1 LVTQGVVGTQVLSTV
16 YTFFRHKNIGVPS
29 KKKKKITSSQP
40 RKLIIGIQP
49 YLTQL
54 DEILKN
60 NTDWGAIKKNQI
72 GGHKNKIKNSV
83 NIGS

>member
-1 LVTQGVVGTQVLSTV
+1 MQ
-16 YTFFRHKNIGVPS
+16 KKKK

-40 RKLIIGIQP
+40 RKLIFGIQP

-60 NTDWGAIKKNQI
+60 NTDWGAIKKKRGAI
-72 GGHKNKIKNSV
+72 KKKKNHFQST
-83 NIGS
+83 